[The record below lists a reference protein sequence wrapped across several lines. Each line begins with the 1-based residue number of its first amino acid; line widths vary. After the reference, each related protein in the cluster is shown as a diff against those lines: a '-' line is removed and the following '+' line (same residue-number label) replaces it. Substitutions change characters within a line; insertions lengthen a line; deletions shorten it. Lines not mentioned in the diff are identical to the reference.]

1 MKRPRKL
8 MTPSDFSRAL
18 KLVSDRLQSVYTAA
32 LALLVFAGVAL
43 AAGYGL
49 NAVQEGFA
57 ETAAGLAVAGAVGA
71 LAAGRM
77 LVWRRDDLCDD
88 ILLAGFRHV
97 GGRFVE
103 RRAADLMSIV
113 RRRQLADTLDRFL
126 EAAADNR
133 PTGVPLH
140 RPAVRKCGP
149 QIRHLA
155 AVLRAPDRQATPAG
169 MVLVRRLVTD
179 GAESPLFHPT
189 SGPRNLERALDRIH
203 AELGTDAD
211 ELRLAA

>member
-1 MKRPRKL
+1 
-8 MTPSDFSRAL
+8 MTPSDFSSAL
-18 KLVSDRLQSVYTAA
+18 KLVTDRLQSVHTGG
-32 LALLVFAGVAL
+32 LALVVFAGVAL

-57 ETAAGLAVAGAVGA
+57 KTAAGLAVAGAVGA
-71 LAAGRM
+71 LATSRM
-77 LVWRRDDLCDD
+77 LTWRRDDLCDD

-97 GGRFVE
+97 GGRCVE
-103 RRAADLMSIV
+103 RRAADLVSIV
-113 RRRQLADTLDRFL
+113 RRRQLADTLDRFV
-126 EAAADNR
+126 EAAARNQ
-133 PTGVPLH
+133 PTAVPLH
-140 RPAVRKCGP
+140 RPAVREYGA

-155 AVLRAPDRQATPAG
+155 TVLREPDRRPTPAG

-179 GAESPLFHPT
+179 GAGSPLFHPA

-203 AELGTDAD
+203 TELGTDAD